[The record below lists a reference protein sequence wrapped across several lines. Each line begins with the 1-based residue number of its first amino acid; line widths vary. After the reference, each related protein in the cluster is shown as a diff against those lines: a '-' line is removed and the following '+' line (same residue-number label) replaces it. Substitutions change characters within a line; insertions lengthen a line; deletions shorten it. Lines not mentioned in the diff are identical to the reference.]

1 MRDRAGD
8 EVELRL
14 PGGATTFR
22 FDIAAGEN
30 AILPFGI
37 DLGGVRLDWA
47 TAQPLACVGGT
58 WFFLAPEG
66 MAPVYSIDGETI
78 PAKAGEPF
86 ERGGVVIVTL
96 SRRESLGFNVLDIR
110 GTRTAMLCE
119 KPLLWDGRRL
129 AGQAAEEDTES
140 DWEDGERRLREK
152 LEQFL
157 LLYEVTARTGIQTR
171 ARKEMEA
178 LRAVTDRGCEPEELQ
193 ETQARLLEEETMLL
207 EKTGEMKKSLRSG
220 RTMDARDGY
229 EGWKLQETGKEEND
243 ATICRLEEPEPESG
257 D

>member
-1 MRDRAGD
+1 MNREDMRRLIRGLDAASDGTSGLSFRLLVFLREALLSMDREGF
-8 EVELRL
+8 LGRL
-14 PGGATTFR
+14 PGKKLEELGYACGA
-22 FDIAAGEN
+22 AAGK
-30 AILPFGI
+30 ADLPALLSGFRK
-37 DLGGVRLDWA
+37 LL
-47 TAQPLACVGGT
+47 TALEAGGT
-58 WFFLAPEG
+58 P
-66 MAPVYSIDGETI
+66 
-78 PAKAGEPF
+78 
-86 ERGGVVIVTL
+86 GV
-96 SRRESLGFNVLDIR
+96 EK
-110 GTRTAMLCE
+110 GTRQEARDAVRYMTCVLR
-119 KPLLWDGRRL
+119 LYRDGRRL

>member
-1 MRDRAGD
+1 MNREDMRRLIRGLDAASDGTSGLSFRLLVFLREALLGMDREGF
-8 EVELRL
+8 LGRL
-14 PGGATTFR
+14 PGKKLEELGYACGA
-22 FDIAAGEN
+22 AAGK
-30 AILPFGI
+30 A
-37 DLGGVRLDWA
+37 DLQALLSVFRKLL
-47 TAQPLACVGGT
+47 TALEAGGT
-58 WFFLAPEG
+58 P
-66 MAPVYSIDGETI
+66 
-78 PAKAGEPF
+78 
-86 ERGGVVIVTL
+86 GV
-96 SRRESLGFNVLDIR
+96 EK
-110 GTRTAMLCE
+110 GTRQEARDAVRYMTCVLR
-119 KPLLWDGRRL
+119 LYRDGRRL
-129 AGQAAEEDTES
+129 AGQAEEEDTES

-152 LEQFL
+152 LEQLL

-193 ETQARLLEEETMLL
+193 ETHARLLEEETMLL

-229 EGWKLQETGKEEND
+229 EGWKLQGTGKEEND

>member
-1 MRDRAGD
+1 MNREDMRRLIRGLDAASDGTSGLSFRLLVFLREALLSMDREGF
-8 EVELRL
+8 LGRL
-14 PGGATTFR
+14 PGKKLEELGYACGA
-22 FDIAAGEN
+22 AAGN
-30 AILPFGI
+30 ADLPALLSGFRK
-37 DLGGVRLDWA
+37 LL
-47 TAQPLACVGGT
+47 TALEAGGT
-58 WFFLAPEG
+58 P
-66 MAPVYSIDGETI
+66 
-78 PAKAGEPF
+78 
-86 ERGGVVIVTL
+86 GV
-96 SRRESLGFNVLDIR
+96 EK
-110 GTRTAMLCE
+110 GTRQEARDAVRYMTCVLR
-119 KPLLWDGRRL
+119 LYRDGRRL

-152 LEQFL
+152 LEQLL

>member
-1 MRDRAGD
+1 MNREDMRRLIRGLDAASDGTSGLSFRLLVFLREALLSMDREGF
-8 EVELRL
+8 LGRL
-14 PGGATTFR
+14 PGKKLEELGYACGA
-22 FDIAAGEN
+22 AAGK
-30 AILPFGI
+30 A
-37 DLGGVRLDWA
+37 DL
-47 TAQPLACVGGT
+47 TALLSGFRKLLTALEAGGT
-58 WFFLAPEG
+58 P
-66 MAPVYSIDGETI
+66 
-78 PAKAGEPF
+78 
-86 ERGGVVIVTL
+86 GV
-96 SRRESLGFNVLDIR
+96 EK
-110 GTRTAMLCE
+110 GTRQEARDAVRYMTCVLR
-119 KPLLWDGRRL
+119 LYRDGRRL